1 MQGFA
6 PLLAKASEVSGA
18 SKYVP
23 KALLPYRRTCHVR
36 NAEQCVVLIG
46 HALIL
51 TNC

>member
-23 KALLPYRRTCHVR
+23 KALLPYKRTCHMWEMQDDVS
-36 NAEQCVVLIG
+36 C
-46 HALIL
+46 
-51 TNC
+51 